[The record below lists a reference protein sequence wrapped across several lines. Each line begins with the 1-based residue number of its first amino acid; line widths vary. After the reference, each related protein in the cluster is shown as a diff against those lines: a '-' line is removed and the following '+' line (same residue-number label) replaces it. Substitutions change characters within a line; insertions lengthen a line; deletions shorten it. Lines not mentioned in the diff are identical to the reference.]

1 MYFNYLYFNY
11 YTTLVLVVG
20 VFLWGQI
27 FAQWS
32 NLPFLPSPKNIFFNG
47 RYYYAALLPR
57 RGPHIASH
65 SVCLSVSPVI
75 G

>member
-11 YTTLVLVVG
+11 FTTLVLVVG

-32 NLPFLPSPKNIFFNG
+32 NLPFFTLPKEHFSMGAIIFHGCQYQTSLVHNG
-47 RYYYAALLPR
+47 
-57 RGPHIASH
+57 S
-65 SVCLSVSPVI
+65 SV
-75 G
+75 